1 MDIFLTGKISSYIKS
16 SWKRHTK
23 YIQIVPKGNQQEKR
37 NKKTTT

>member
-1 MDIFLTGKISSYIKS
+1 MDIFLTGKLSSYI
-16 SWKRHTK
+16 RHTK